1 MFKIKLKK
9 EKRKKVEEETVEDLI
24 SSLRIEGRRLPE
36 NYEIVENYPLRPPFS
51 YALILREKDTKE
63 LLYFVDEIPLDP
75 KEQESFI
82 KLREVLEAELQA
94 PEDNETPVQAFR
106 RQLPEI
112 IAKHRDLLKDVSPV
126 GIKKIEFYL
135 ERDVLG
141 YGKIDPLM
149 ADPLIEDISCSG
161 ANKPIYLWHRK
172 YENIKTN
179 VFFNS
184 EEELDDFVMRI
195 VHKAG
200 RHVSI
205 AFPMV
210 DATLPGKHRLAVYY
224 RREVTP
230 LGTSF
235 TIRKFREDPL
245 TIIDL
250 IQNETISLEVAAYLW
265 LLVENKFSSMII
277 GATGAGKTTALNAI
291 AGLIHPQHKIITIE
305 EVAEINLPREN
316 WVSTISRAGFGMEDK
331 GEIPLYDL
339 IKSAV
344 RHRPDWIIVGEIRG
358 EEAYVLFQA
367 VATGH
372 GGLCTMHAEDAETAI
387 KRLTQPPMNIPSTII
402 PLMNCII
409 SVKHVKA
416 PALVGF
422 GRGFSKRKFVKV
434 SEIDSSRRIRDVF
447 VWDSSTDTYKIGLSE
462 SYLFRRIADKWNL
475 PVEYVYEEFER
486 RKEVLYYLA
495 EMNIRSCRKIDEFL
509 NQFYNDPKATYQ
521 RIFKSRRAGW

>member
-1 MFKIKLKK
+1 MFRLSKK
-9 EKRKKVEEETVEDLI
+9 EKITKEEENKPVEDLMNA
-24 SSLRIEGRRLPE
+24 LKIEGQRLPE
-36 NYEIVENYPLRPPFS
+36 NYEVVENYPLKPPFS

-63 LLYFVDEIPLDP
+63 LLYFVDEISLDRR
-75 KEQESFI
+75 EQEI
-82 KLREVLEAELQA
+82 YMKLKEVLEAELQA
-94 PEDNETPVQAFR
+94 PEDDETPVQSFR
-106 RQLPEI
+106 RQFPEI
-112 IAKHRDLLKDVSPV
+112 IAKHRDVLKDISQV

-135 ERDVLG
+135 ERDILG
-141 YGKIDPLM
+141 YGRIDPLM

-172 YENIKTN
+172 YENVKTN
-179 VFFNS
+179 VFFGS
-184 EEELDDFVMRI
+184 EEELDDFVMRL

-210 DATLPGKHRLAVYY
+210 DATLPGKHRLAIYY
-224 RREVTP
+224 RKEVTP

-291 AGLIHPQHKIITIE
+291 AGLIHPQQKIITIE

-331 GEIPLYDL
+331 GEIPLFDL

-358 EEAYVLFQA
+358 EEAYVLFQSL
-367 VATGH
+367 ATGH

-416 PALVGF
+416 PALVEF
-422 GRGFSKRKFVKV
+422 GRSFSKRKFVKV

-447 VWDSSTDTYKIGLSE
+447 VWDSSTDTYKMELSD
-462 SYLFRRIADKWNL
+462 SYLFERISEKWNL
-475 PVEYVYEEFER
+475 PLEYVYEEFER
-486 RKEVLYYLA
+486 RKDILYYLA
-495 EMNIRSCRKIDEFL
+495 EVNIRSCHEIDEFL
-509 NQFYNDPKATYQ
+509 NKFYNDPKSTYQ
-521 RIFKSRRAGW
+521 HIFESR